1 MYISH
6 KSYSTINVHV
16 LHFEGLSKEILNVQ
30 NLNISI
36 PTTTVNEQLGK
47 DSMGPNTWRK
57 TTDNKG
63 TLLKIS

>member
-47 DSMGPNTWRK
+47 DSMGPNT
-57 TTDNKG
+57 
-63 TLLKIS
+63 